1 MKRFVLFL
9 SFMFVCV
16 CVCVQAY
23 AEQNY
28 FFRDFKSTDLPKKL
42 HLDKKLSQ
50 TIQPCMQLNASKHY
64 TSTGVREPDI
74 CTKSFK
80 KSATMSYDLALGYL
94 VSKNKQYGLK
104 AIEILNAWAK
114 ELQSVDTYQ
123 SEDNINFYMPYMNM
137 AYWFV
142 KKAFP
147 SLEYED
153 FVKRMR
159 QYSQSALNTNHGAW
173 GILFDVSSALAL
185 DDNALLQNSANRW
198 QEWVFKAI
206 DENGVIASAIT
217 RSDTSDYHGGPT
229 KGIKGIA
236 YTNFA
241 LLAITISGEL
251 LFENG
256 YDLWGSEAGKRL
268 SVAYNKVATWILNP
282 ETFPYFQPNLIGV
295 HNNAYF
301 IILAKHYS
309 SPSANELL
317 KQGNLHEDG
326 FRLKLRSP

>member
-9 SFMFVCV
+9 LFM
-16 CVCVQAY
+16 CVCVQAH
-23 AEQNY
+23 ADQDY

-50 TIQPCMQLNASKHY
+50 TIQPCVQLNASKHY
-64 TSTGVREPDI
+64 TSTGVREPDA

-80 KSATMSYDLALGYL
+80 KSAIISYDLALGYL

-147 SLEYED
+147 SPEYED
-153 FVKRMR
+153 FIKRMQ

-185 DDNALLQNSANRW
+185 DDHALLQNSANRW

-206 DENGVIASAIT
+206 DENGVIPSAIT

-241 LLAITISGEL
+241 LLALTVSGEL

-301 IILAKHYS
+301 IILAKYYS
-309 SPSANELL
+309 SPSADELL
-317 KQGNLHEDG
+317 KQGDLHEDG
-326 FRLKLRSP
+326 FRLKLRSL

>member
-16 CVCVQAY
+16 CVQAY
-23 AEQNY
+23 AEQDY
-28 FFRDFKSTDLPKKL
+28 FFRDFKSTDLPQKL
-42 HLDKKLSQ
+42 HLDEKLSQ
-50 TIQPCMQLNASKHY
+50 TIQPCVQLNASKHY
-64 TSTGVREPDI
+64 TSTGVREPDA

-80 KSATMSYDLALGYL
+80 KSALMSYDLALGYV
-94 VSKNKQYGLK
+94 VSENEQYGLK
-104 AIEILNAWAK
+104 AIEILNAWAE

-137 AYWFV
+137 AYWFI

-147 SLEYED
+147 SPEYED
-153 FVKRMR
+153 FIKRML
-159 QYSQSALNTNHGAW
+159 QYSQSTLNTNHGAW

-185 DDNALLQNSANRW
+185 DDHALLQNSANRW

-206 DENGVIASAIT
+206 DEDGVIASAIT

-241 LLAITISGEL
+241 LLALTISGEL

-309 SPSANELL
+309 SPSADELL
-317 KQGNLHEDG
+317 RQGDLHEDG

>member
-9 SFMFVCV
+9 SLMGV

-23 AEQNY
+23 AGQDY
-28 FFRDFKSTDLPKKL
+28 FFRDFKSRDLPQKL

-50 TIQPCMQLNASKHY
+50 TIQPCAQLNASKHY

-147 SLEYED
+147 SPEYED

-206 DENGVIASAIT
+206 DENGVIPSAIT

-241 LLAITISGEL
+241 LLALTISGEL

-256 YDLWGSEAGKRL
+256 YDLWGSGAGKRL

-317 KQGNLHEDG
+317 KQGDLHEDG

>member
-9 SFMFVCV
+9 SLMGV
-16 CVCVQAY
+16 CVCVQAH
-23 AEQNY
+23 AEQDY
-28 FFRDFKSTDLPKKL
+28 FFRDFKSMDLPQKL

-50 TIQPCMQLNASKHY
+50 TIQPCAQLNASKHY
-64 TSTGVREPDI
+64 TSVGVREPDA
-74 CTKSFK
+74 CSKSFK
-80 KSATMSYDLALGYL
+80 KSAIMSYDLALGYL
-94 VSKNKQYGLK
+94 VSQNKQYGLK

-147 SLEYED
+147 SPEYED
-153 FVKRMR
+153 FIERMR

-185 DDNALLQNSANRW
+185 DDHALLHNSANRW

-206 DENGVIASAIT
+206 DENGVIPSAIT

-241 LLAITISGEL
+241 LLALTISGEL

-256 YDLWGSEAGKRL
+256 YDLWDSGAGKRL

-309 SPSANELL
+309 SPSADELL
-317 KQGNLHEDG
+317 KQGDLHEDG
-326 FRLKLRSP
+326 FRLKLRSL

>member
-16 CVCVQAY
+16 CVQAY
-23 AEQNY
+23 AEQDY

-50 TIQPCMQLNASKHY
+50 TIQPCVQLNASKHY
-64 TSTGVREPDI
+64 TSAGVREPDA

-80 KSATMSYDLALGYL
+80 KSALMSYDLALGYW
-94 VSKNKQYGLK
+94 VSNNKQYGLK

-147 SLEYED
+147 SPEYED
-153 FVKRMR
+153 FIKRMR

-185 DDNALLQNSANRW
+185 DDNALLHNSANRW
-198 QEWVFKAI
+198 QDWIFKAI

-241 LLAITISGEL
+241 LLALTISGEL

-268 SVAYNKVATWILNP
+268 SVAYNKAATWILNP

-317 KQGNLHEDG
+317 KQGDLHEDG
-326 FRLKLRSP
+326 FRLKLRSL

>member
-9 SFMFVCV
+9 SLMFVCV

-23 AEQNY
+23 AEQDY
-28 FFRDFKSTDLPKKL
+28 FFRDFKSTDLPQKL

-50 TIQPCMQLNASKHY
+50 TIQPCAQLNASKHY
-64 TSTGVREPDI
+64 TSTGVREPDK

-147 SLEYED
+147 SPEYEE

-185 DDNALLQNSANRW
+185 DDNALLHNSANRW
-198 QEWVFKAI
+198 QDWIFKAI

-241 LLAITISGEL
+241 LLALTISGEL

-317 KQGNLHEDG
+317 KQGDLHEDG
-326 FRLKLRSP
+326 FRLKLRSL

>member
-23 AEQNY
+23 AEQDY
-28 FFRDFKSTDLPKKL
+28 FFRDFKSRDLPQKL

-64 TSTGVREPDI
+64 TATGVREPDS

-80 KSATMSYDLALGYL
+80 KSALMSYDLALGYL

-147 SLEYED
+147 SPEYED

-185 DDNALLQNSANRW
+185 DNHALLHNSANRW
-198 QEWVFKAI
+198 QEWIFKAI

-241 LLAITISGEL
+241 LLALTISGEL

-256 YDLWGSEAGKRL
+256 YDLWGSKAGQRL
-268 SVAYNKVATWILNP
+268 SVAYNKAATWILNP

-317 KQGNLHEDG
+317 KQGDLHEDG

>member
-16 CVCVQAY
+16 CVQAY
-23 AEQNY
+23 AEQDY
-28 FFRDFKSTDLPKKL
+28 FFRDFKSKDLPQKL
-42 HLDKKLSQ
+42 HLDEKLSQ
-50 TIQPCMQLNASKHY
+50 TIQPCAQLNASKHY
-64 TSTGVREPDI
+64 TSTGVREPDA

-80 KSATMSYDLALGYL
+80 KSALMSYDLALGYV
-94 VSKNKQYGLK
+94 VSENEQYGLK
-104 AIEILNAWAK
+104 AIEILNAWAE

-147 SLEYED
+147 SPEYED
-153 FVKRMR
+153 FIKRMR

-185 DDNALLQNSANRW
+185 DDHALLQNSANRW

-206 DENGVIASAIT
+206 DESGVILSAIT

-241 LLAITISGEL
+241 LLALTISGEL

-256 YDLWGSEAGKRL
+256 YDLWGSGAGKRL

-309 SPSANELL
+309 SPSADELL
-317 KQGNLHEDG
+317 KQGDLHEDG
-326 FRLKLRSP
+326 FRLKLRSL

>member
-9 SFMFVCV
+9 LFM

-23 AEQNY
+23 AEQDY
-28 FFRDFKSTDLPKKL
+28 FFRDFKSTDLPQKL

-50 TIQPCMQLNASKHY
+50 TIQPCVQLNASKHY
-64 TSTGVREPDI
+64 TSTGVREPDA
-74 CTKSFK
+74 CSKSFK

-147 SLEYED
+147 SPEYED
-153 FVKRMR
+153 FIKRMQ

-185 DDNALLQNSANRW
+185 DDHALLQNSANRW

-206 DENGVIASAIT
+206 DENGVIPSAIT

-241 LLAITISGEL
+241 LLALTVSGEL

-256 YDLWGSEAGKRL
+256 YDLWGSKAGKRL

-301 IILAKHYS
+301 IILAKYYS
-309 SPSANELL
+309 SPSADELL
-317 KQGNLHEDG
+317 KQGDLHEDG
-326 FRLKLRSP
+326 FRLKLRSL

>member
-9 SFMFVCV
+9 SLMGV

-23 AEQNY
+23 AEQDY
-28 FFRDFKSTDLPKKL
+28 FFRDFKSRDLPQKL

-50 TIQPCMQLNASKHY
+50 TIQPCAQLNASKHY
-64 TSTGVREPDI
+64 TSAGVREPDI

-80 KSATMSYDLALGYL
+80 KSALMSYDLALGYL
-94 VSKNKQYGLK
+94 VSNNKQYGLK

-147 SLEYED
+147 SPEYEE
-153 FVKRMR
+153 FIKRMC

-185 DDNALLQNSANRW
+185 DDHALLHNSTNRW

-241 LLAITISGEL
+241 LLALTISGEL

-317 KQGNLHEDG
+317 KQGDLHEDG

>member
-9 SFMFVCV
+9 LFMCV
-16 CVCVQAY
+16 CVCVQAH
-23 AEQNY
+23 ADQDY
-28 FFRDFKSTDLPKKL
+28 FFRDFKSADLPQKL

-50 TIQPCMQLNASKHY
+50 TIQPCAQLNASKHY
-64 TSTGVREPDI
+64 TSTGVREPDA

-80 KSATMSYDLALGYL
+80 KSAIMSYDLALGYW

-147 SLEYED
+147 SPEYED
-153 FVKRMR
+153 FIKRMQ

-185 DDNALLQNSANRW
+185 DDHALLQNSTNRW

-206 DENGVIASAIT
+206 DENGVIPSAIT

-241 LLAITISGEL
+241 LLALTVSGEL

-256 YDLWGSEAGKRL
+256 YDLWGSGAGQRL
-268 SVAYNKVATWILNP
+268 SVAYNKTATWILNP

-309 SPSANELL
+309 SPSADELL
-317 KQGNLHEDG
+317 KQGDLHEDG
-326 FRLKLRSP
+326 FRLKLRSL

>member
-9 SFMFVCV
+9 LFMCV

-23 AEQNY
+23 AEQDY
-28 FFRDFKSTDLPKKL
+28 FFRDFKSTDLPQKL
-42 HLDKKLSQ
+42 HLDEKLSQ
-50 TIQPCMQLNASKHY
+50 TIQPCAQLNASKHY
-64 TSTGVREPDI
+64 TSTGVREPDA

-80 KSATMSYDLALGYL
+80 KSALMSYDLALGYL
-94 VSKNKQYGLK
+94 VSKNEQYGLK
-104 AIEILNAWAK
+104 AIEILNAWAE

-137 AYWFV
+137 AYWFI

-147 SLEYED
+147 SPEYED
-153 FVKRMR
+153 FIKRMH

-185 DDNALLQNSANRW
+185 DDHALLQNSANRW

-206 DENGVIASAIT
+206 DEDGVIASAIT

-241 LLAITISGEL
+241 LLALTISGEL

-309 SPSANELL
+309 SPSADELL
-317 KQGNLHEDG
+317 KQGDLHEDG
-326 FRLKLRSP
+326 FRLKLRSL

>member
-1 MKRFVLFL
+1 MKRFVLF
-9 SFMFVCV
+9 FMCV
-16 CVCVQAY
+16 CVCVQAH
-23 AEQNY
+23 AEQDY

-50 TIQPCMQLNASKHY
+50 TIQPCAQLNASKHY
-64 TSTGVREPDI
+64 TSTGVREPDA
-74 CTKSFK
+74 CSKSFK
-80 KSATMSYDLALGYL
+80 KSAIMSYDLALGYL

-147 SLEYED
+147 SPEYED
-153 FVKRMR
+153 FIKRMR

-173 GILFDVSSALAL
+173 GILFDVSSVLAL
-185 DDNALLQNSANRW
+185 DDHALLQNSANRW

-206 DENGVIASAIT
+206 DENGVIPSAIT

-241 LLAITISGEL
+241 LLALTVSGEL

-256 YDLWGSEAGKRL
+256 YDLWGSKAGKRL

-309 SPSANELL
+309 SPSADELL
-317 KQGNLHEDG
+317 KQGDLHEDG
-326 FRLKLRSP
+326 FRLKLRSL

>member
-16 CVCVQAY
+16 CVQAY
-23 AEQNY
+23 AKQDY

-50 TIQPCMQLNASKHY
+50 TIQPCAQLNASKHY
-64 TSTGVREPDI
+64 TSAGVREPDA

-80 KSATMSYDLALGYL
+80 KSALMSYDLALGYL

-147 SLEYED
+147 SPEYED
-153 FVKRMR
+153 FIKRMR

-185 DDNALLQNSANRW
+185 DDHALLHNSANRW
-198 QEWVFKAI
+198 QDWIFKAI

-241 LLAITISGEL
+241 LLALTISGEL

-309 SPSANELL
+309 SPSADELL
-317 KQGNLHEDG
+317 RQGDLHEDS
-326 FRLKLRSP
+326 FRLKLRSL

>member
-9 SFMFVCV
+9 LFMCV
-16 CVCVQAY
+16 CVCVQAH
-23 AEQNY
+23 AEQDY
-28 FFRDFKSTDLPKKL
+28 FFRDFKSTDLPQKL

-50 TIQPCMQLNASKHY
+50 TIQPCAQLNASKHY
-64 TSTGVREPDI
+64 TSAGVREPDA

-80 KSATMSYDLALGYL
+80 KSAIMSYDLALGYL

-147 SLEYED
+147 SPEYED
-153 FVKRMR
+153 FVKRMC

-185 DDNALLQNSANRW
+185 DNHALLHNSANRW

-241 LLAITISGEL
+241 LLALTISGEL

-317 KQGNLHEDG
+317 KQGDLHEDG

>member
-9 SFMFVCV
+9 LFMRVCV
-16 CVCVQAY
+16 CIQAH
-23 AEQNY
+23 AEKDY

-42 HLDKKLSQ
+42 HLDKKLPQ
-50 TIQPCMQLNASKHY
+50 TIQSCAQLNASKHY
-64 TSTGVREPDI
+64 TSTGVREPNA

-80 KSATMSYDLALGYL
+80 KSAIMSYDLALGYL

-147 SLEYED
+147 SPEYED
-153 FVKRMR
+153 FIKRML

-206 DENGVIASAIT
+206 DENGVIPSAIT

-241 LLAITISGEL
+241 LLALTISGEL

-256 YDLWGSEAGKRL
+256 YDLWGSKAGKRL

-282 ETFPYFQPNLIGV
+282 ETFPYFQPNLVGV

-309 SPSANELL
+309 SPSADELL
-317 KQGNLHEDG
+317 KQGDLHEDG
-326 FRLKLRSP
+326 FRLKLRSL

>member
-9 SFMFVCV
+9 LFICV

-23 AEQNY
+23 AKQDY
-28 FFRDFKSTDLPKKL
+28 FFRDFKSIDLPQKL

-50 TIQPCMQLNASKHY
+50 TIQPCAQLNASKHY
-64 TSTGVREPDI
+64 TSTGAREPDA

-80 KSATMSYDLALGYL
+80 KSALMSYDLALGYL
-94 VSKNKQYGLK
+94 VSQNKQYGLK

-147 SLEYED
+147 SPEYED
-153 FVKRMR
+153 FIKRMR

-185 DDNALLQNSANRW
+185 DDNALLHNSANRW

-241 LLAITISGEL
+241 LLALTISGEL

-256 YDLWGSEAGKRL
+256 YDLWGSGAGKRL

-309 SPSANELL
+309 SPSADELL
-317 KQGNLHEDG
+317 RQGDLHEDG
-326 FRLKLRSP
+326 FRLELRSP

>member
-1 MKRFVLFL
+1 
-9 SFMFVCV
+9 
-16 CVCVQAY
+16 
-23 AEQNY
+23 
-28 FFRDFKSTDLPKKL
+28 
-42 HLDKKLSQ
+42 
-50 TIQPCMQLNASKHY
+50 
-64 TSTGVREPDI
+64 
-74 CTKSFK
+74 
-80 KSATMSYDLALGYL
+80 MSYDLALGYL
-94 VSKNKQYGLK
+94 VSKNEQYGLK
-104 AIEILNAWAK
+104 AIEILNAWAE

-147 SLEYED
+147 SPEYED
-153 FVKRMR
+153 FIKRMH

-185 DDNALLQNSANRW
+185 DDHALLQNSANRW

-206 DENGVIASAIT
+206 DEDGVIASAIT

-241 LLAITISGEL
+241 LLALTISGEL

-309 SPSANELL
+309 SPSADELL
-317 KQGNLHEDG
+317 KQGDLHEDG
-326 FRLKLRSP
+326 FRLKLRSL

>member
-9 SFMFVCV
+9 SLMFV

-23 AEQNY
+23 AEQDY
-28 FFRDFKSTDLPKKL
+28 FFRDFKSRDLPKKL

-80 KSATMSYDLALGYL
+80 KSALMSYDLVLGYL
-94 VSKNKQYGLK
+94 VSQNKPYGLK
-104 AIEILNAWAK
+104 AIEILNAWAE

-147 SLEYED
+147 SPKYED

-185 DDNALLQNSANRW
+185 DDHALLHNSANRW

-256 YDLWGSEAGKRL
+256 YDLWGSGAGKRL

-317 KQGNLHEDG
+317 KQGDLHEDS

>member
-1 MKRFVLFL
+1 MKRFVLF
-9 SFMFVCV
+9 FMCV
-16 CVCVQAY
+16 CVCVQAH
-23 AEQNY
+23 AEQDY

-50 TIQPCMQLNASKHY
+50 TIQPCAQLNASKHY
-64 TSTGVREPDI
+64 TSTGVREPDA
-74 CTKSFK
+74 CSKSFK
-80 KSATMSYDLALGYL
+80 KSAIMSYDLALGYL

-147 SLEYED
+147 SPEYED
-153 FVKRMR
+153 FIKRMH

-185 DDNALLQNSANRW
+185 DDHALLQNSANRW

-206 DENGVIASAIT
+206 DENGVIPSAIT

-241 LLAITISGEL
+241 LLALTVSGEL

-256 YDLWGSEAGKRL
+256 YDLWGSKAGKRL

-309 SPSANELL
+309 SPSADELL
-317 KQGNLHEDG
+317 KQGDLHEDG
-326 FRLKLRSP
+326 FRLKLRSL

>member
-16 CVCVQAY
+16 CVQAY
-23 AEQNY
+23 AEQDY
-28 FFRDFKSTDLPKKL
+28 FFRDFKSRDLPQKL

-64 TSTGVREPDI
+64 TSAGVREPDV
-74 CTKSFK
+74 CSKSFK
-80 KSATMSYDLALGYL
+80 KSALMSYDLALGYL

-147 SLEYED
+147 SPEYED
-153 FVKRMR
+153 FIKRMR

-185 DDNALLQNSANRW
+185 DDNALLHNSANRW
-198 QEWVFKAI
+198 QDWIFKAI
-206 DENGVIASAIT
+206 DESGVIASAIT

-241 LLAITISGEL
+241 LLALTISGEL

-309 SPSANELL
+309 SPSADELL
-317 KQGNLHEDG
+317 KQGDLHEDG

>member
-16 CVCVQAY
+16 CVQAY
-23 AEQNY
+23 ADQDY
-28 FFRDFKSTDLPKKL
+28 FFKDFKSTDLPQKL

-50 TIQPCMQLNASKHY
+50 TIQPCAQLNASKHY
-64 TSTGVREPDI
+64 TSAGVREPDA

-80 KSATMSYDLALGYL
+80 KSALMSYDLALGYL

-147 SLEYED
+147 SPEYED

-185 DDNALLQNSANRW
+185 DDHALLHNSANRW

-241 LLAITISGEL
+241 LLALTISGEL

-317 KQGNLHEDG
+317 KQGDLHEDG
-326 FRLKLRSP
+326 FRLKLRSL

>member
-9 SFMFVCV
+9 LFMCI
-16 CVCVQAY
+16 CVCVQAH
-23 AEQNY
+23 AEQDY
-28 FFRDFKSTDLPKKL
+28 FFRDFKSRDLPQKL

-64 TSTGVREPDI
+64 TSIGVREPDA

-80 KSATMSYDLALGYL
+80 KSALMSYDLALGYL
-94 VSKNKQYGLK
+94 VSKNEQYGLK
-104 AIEILNAWAK
+104 AIEILNAWAE

-147 SLEYED
+147 SPEYED
-153 FVKRMR
+153 FIKRMH

-185 DDNALLQNSANRW
+185 DDHALLQNSTNRW

-206 DENGVIASAIT
+206 DEDGVIASAIT

-241 LLAITISGEL
+241 LLALTISGEL

-309 SPSANELL
+309 SPSADELL
-317 KQGNLHEDG
+317 KQGDLHEDG
-326 FRLKLRSP
+326 FRLKLRSL

>member
-9 SFMFVCV
+9 LFMCV
-16 CVCVQAY
+16 CIQAH
-23 AEQNY
+23 AEKDY
-28 FFRDFKSTDLPKKL
+28 FFRDFKSKDLPKKL

-50 TIQPCMQLNASKHY
+50 TIQPCAQLNASKHY
-64 TSTGVREPDI
+64 TSAGVREPDA

-94 VSKNKQYGLK
+94 VSQNKQYGLK

-147 SLEYED
+147 SPEYED

-198 QEWVFKAI
+198 QDWIFKAI

-241 LLAITISGEL
+241 LLALTISGEL

-256 YDLWGSEAGKRL
+256 YDLWDSGAGKRL

-309 SPSANELL
+309 SPSADELL
-317 KQGNLHEDG
+317 KQGDLHEDG
-326 FRLKLRSP
+326 FRLKLRSL

>member
-9 SFMFVCV
+9 SLMGV

-23 AEQNY
+23 AEQDY
-28 FFRDFKSTDLPKKL
+28 FFRDFKSTDLPQKL

-50 TIQPCMQLNASKHY
+50 TIQPCAQLNASKHY
-64 TSTGVREPDI
+64 TSTGVREPDA

-80 KSATMSYDLALGYL
+80 KSALMSYDLALGYL
-94 VSKNKQYGLK
+94 VSQNKQYGLK

-147 SLEYED
+147 SPEYED
-153 FVKRMR
+153 FIKRMH

-185 DDNALLQNSANRW
+185 DDHALLHNSANRW

-241 LLAITISGEL
+241 LLALTISGEL
-251 LFENG
+251 FFENG

-268 SVAYNKVATWILNP
+268 SVAYNKVATWILSP

-309 SPSANELL
+309 NSSANELL
-317 KQGNLHEDG
+317 KQGDLHEDG

>member
-9 SFMFVCV
+9 LFMCV

-23 AEQNY
+23 AEQDY
-28 FFRDFKSTDLPKKL
+28 FFRDFKSTDLPQKL

-50 TIQPCMQLNASKHY
+50 TIQPCAQLNASKHY
-64 TSTGVREPDI
+64 TSTGVREPDA

-147 SLEYED
+147 SPEYED
-153 FVKRMR
+153 FIKRMH

-173 GILFDVSSALAL
+173 GILFDVNSALAL

-206 DENGVIASAIT
+206 DENEVIASAIT

-241 LLAITISGEL
+241 LLALTISGEL

-256 YDLWGSEAGKRL
+256 YDLWDSGAGKRL

-317 KQGNLHEDG
+317 KQGDLHEDG
-326 FRLKLRSP
+326 FRLKLRSL

>member
-9 SFMFVCV
+9 SFMCV
-16 CVCVQAY
+16 CVCVQAH
-23 AEQNY
+23 ANQDY

-50 TIQPCMQLNASKHY
+50 TIQPCAQLNASKHY

-80 KSATMSYDLALGYL
+80 KSAMVSYDLALGYL
-94 VSKNKQYGLK
+94 VSQNKQYGLK

-147 SLEYED
+147 SPEYED
-153 FVKRMR
+153 FIKRMR

-185 DDNALLQNSANRW
+185 DDHALLHNSANRW

-241 LLAITISGEL
+241 LLALTISGEL

-317 KQGNLHEDG
+317 KQGDLHEDG
-326 FRLKLRSP
+326 FRLKLRSL

>member
-9 SFMFVCV
+9 LFMHVCV
-16 CVCVQAY
+16 CIQAH
-23 AEQNY
+23 AEQDY

-50 TIQPCMQLNASKHY
+50 TIQPCAQLNASKHY
-64 TSTGVREPDI
+64 TSTGVREPDA

-147 SLEYED
+147 SPEYED
-153 FVKRMR
+153 FIKRMR

-185 DDNALLQNSANRW
+185 DDHALLQNSANRW

-206 DENGVIASAIT
+206 DENGVIPSAIT
-217 RSDTSDYHGGPT
+217 RSDMSDYHGGPT

-241 LLAITISGEL
+241 LLALTISGEL

-309 SPSANELL
+309 SPSADELL
-317 KQGNLHEDG
+317 KQGDLHEDG
-326 FRLKLRSP
+326 FRLKLRSL

>member
-9 SFMFVCV
+9 LFMCV
-16 CVCVQAY
+16 CVCVQAR
-23 AEQNY
+23 ADQDY
-28 FFRDFKSTDLPKKL
+28 FFRDFKSTDLPQKL

-50 TIQPCMQLNASKHY
+50 TIQPCVQLNASKHY
-64 TSTGVREPDI
+64 TSIGVREPDA

-80 KSATMSYDLALGYL
+80 KSATMSYDLALGYW

-147 SLEYED
+147 SPEYED
-153 FVKRMR
+153 FIKRMQ

-185 DDNALLQNSANRW
+185 DDHALLQNSANQW

-206 DENGVIASAIT
+206 DENGVIPSAIT

-236 YTNFA
+236 YTNFV
-241 LLAITISGEL
+241 LLALTVSGEL

-309 SPSANELL
+309 SPSADELL
-317 KQGNLHEDG
+317 KQGDLHEDG
-326 FRLKLRSP
+326 FRLKLRSL

>member
-9 SFMFVCV
+9 LFMCV
-16 CVCVQAY
+16 CVCVQAH
-23 AEQNY
+23 ADQDY

-50 TIQPCMQLNASKHY
+50 TIQPCAQLNASKHY
-64 TSTGVREPDI
+64 TSTGVREPDA

-80 KSATMSYDLALGYL
+80 KSAIMSYDLALGYL

-147 SLEYED
+147 SPEYED
-153 FVKRMR
+153 FIKRMR

-198 QEWVFKAI
+198 QDWIFKAI

-241 LLAITISGEL
+241 LLALTISGEL

-282 ETFPYFQPNLIGV
+282 ETFPYFQPNLIG

-309 SPSANELL
+309 SPSADELL
-317 KQGNLHEDG
+317 KQGDLHEDG
-326 FRLKLRSP
+326 FRLKLRSL

>member
-9 SFMFVCV
+9 LFMCV

-23 AEQNY
+23 AKQDY
-28 FFRDFKSTDLPKKL
+28 FFRDFKSIDLPQKL

-50 TIQPCMQLNASKHY
+50 TIQPCAQLNASKHY
-64 TSTGVREPDI
+64 TSTGAREPDA

-80 KSATMSYDLALGYL
+80 KSALMSYDLALGYL
-94 VSKNKQYGLK
+94 VSQNKQYGLK

-147 SLEYED
+147 SPEYED
-153 FVKRMR
+153 FIKRMR

-185 DDNALLQNSANRW
+185 DDHALLQNSANRW

-206 DENGVIASAIT
+206 DENGVIPSAIT

-229 KGIKGIA
+229 RGIKGIA

-241 LLAITISGEL
+241 LLALTISGEL

-256 YDLWGSEAGKRL
+256 YDLWGSGAGKRL

-309 SPSANELL
+309 SPSADELL
-317 KQGNLHEDG
+317 KQGDLHEDG
-326 FRLKLRSP
+326 FRLKLRSL

>member
-1 MKRFVLFL
+1 MKRFVLF
-9 SFMFVCV
+9 FMCV
-16 CVCVQAY
+16 CVCIQAY
-23 AEQNY
+23 AEQDY
-28 FFRDFKSTDLPKKL
+28 FFRDFKSTDLPQKL

-50 TIQPCMQLNASKHY
+50 TIQPCAQLNASKHY
-64 TSTGVREPDI
+64 TSAGVREPDV

-80 KSATMSYDLALGYL
+80 KSALMSYDLALGYL

-147 SLEYED
+147 SPEYED
-153 FVKRMR
+153 FIKRMR

-241 LLAITISGEL
+241 LLALTISGEL

-256 YDLWGSEAGKRL
+256 YDLWDSEAGKRL

-309 SPSANELL
+309 SPSADELL
-317 KQGNLHEDG
+317 KQGDLHEDG
-326 FRLKLRSP
+326 FRLKLRSL

>member
-9 SFMFVCV
+9 SLMGV

-23 AEQNY
+23 AGQDY
-28 FFRDFKSTDLPKKL
+28 FFRDFKSTDLPQKL

-50 TIQPCMQLNASKHY
+50 TIQPCAQLNASKHY
-64 TSTGVREPDI
+64 TSTGVREPDA

-80 KSATMSYDLALGYL
+80 KSALMSYDLALGYL

-147 SLEYED
+147 SPEYED
-153 FVKRMR
+153 FVKRMH

-185 DDNALLQNSANRW
+185 DDHALLHNSANRW
-198 QEWVFKAI
+198 QDWIFKAI

-241 LLAITISGEL
+241 LLALTISGEL

-309 SPSANELL
+309 SPSADELL
-317 KQGNLHEDG
+317 RQGDLHEDG

>member
-9 SFMFVCV
+9 SFMCV
-16 CVCVQAY
+16 CVCVQAH
-23 AEQNY
+23 ANQDY

-50 TIQPCMQLNASKHY
+50 TIQPCAQLNASKHY
-64 TSTGVREPDI
+64 TSTGVREPDV

-80 KSATMSYDLALGYL
+80 KSALMSYDLALGYW

-147 SLEYED
+147 SPEYED
-153 FVKRMR
+153 FIKRMR

-185 DDNALLQNSANRW
+185 DDNALLHNSANRW

-241 LLAITISGEL
+241 LLALTISGEL

-317 KQGNLHEDG
+317 KQGDLHEDG
-326 FRLKLRSP
+326 FRLKLRSL

>member
-1 MKRFVLFL
+1 MKRFVLSL
-9 SFMFVCV
+9 LLI
-16 CVCVQAY
+16 CVQAY
-23 AEQNY
+23 AKQDY
-28 FFRDFKSTDLPKKL
+28 FFRDFKSRDLPQKL

-50 TIQPCMQLNASKHY
+50 TIQPCAQLNASKHY
-64 TSTGVREPDI
+64 TSTGVREPDA

-94 VSKNKQYGLK
+94 VSQNKQYGLK

-147 SLEYED
+147 SPEYED

-185 DDNALLQNSANRW
+185 DDHALLHNSANRW
-198 QEWVFKAI
+198 QDWIFKAI

-241 LLAITISGEL
+241 LLALTISGEL

-268 SVAYNKVATWILNP
+268 SVAYNKAATWILNP

-301 IILAKHYS
+301 IILAKYYS

-317 KQGNLHEDG
+317 RQGDLHEDG
-326 FRLKLRSP
+326 FRLKLRSL

>member
-1 MKRFVLFL
+1 MKRFVLF
-9 SFMFVCV
+9 FMCV
-16 CVCVQAY
+16 CVCIQAY
-23 AEQNY
+23 AEQDY

-50 TIQPCMQLNASKHY
+50 TIQPCVQLNASKHY
-64 TSTGVREPDI
+64 TSTGVREPDV

-80 KSATMSYDLALGYL
+80 KSAIMSYDLALGYL

-147 SLEYED
+147 SPEYED
-153 FVKRMR
+153 FIKRMR

-185 DDNALLQNSANRW
+185 DDHALLQNSANRW
-198 QEWVFKAI
+198 QEWVFKVI
-206 DENGVIASAIT
+206 DENGVIPSAIT

-241 LLAITISGEL
+241 LLALTISGEL

-256 YDLWGSEAGKRL
+256 YDLWGSKAGKRL

-309 SPSANELL
+309 SPSADELL
-317 KQGNLHEDG
+317 KQGDLHEDG
-326 FRLKLRSP
+326 FRLKLRSL

>member
-16 CVCVQAY
+16 FVQAY
-23 AEQNY
+23 AEQDY
-28 FFRDFKSTDLPKKL
+28 FFRDFKSRDLPQKL

-50 TIQPCMQLNASKHY
+50 TIQPCAQLNASKHY
-64 TSTGVREPDI
+64 TSTGVREPDS

-80 KSATMSYDLALGYL
+80 KSALMSYDLALGYL

-147 SLEYED
+147 SPEYED
-153 FVKRMR
+153 FIKRMH

-185 DDNALLQNSANRW
+185 DDHALLHNSANRW

-309 SPSANELL
+309 SPSADELL
-317 KQGNLHEDG
+317 KQGDLHEDG
-326 FRLKLRSP
+326 FRLELRSP

>member
-9 SFMFVCV
+9 SLMGV

-23 AEQNY
+23 AKQDY
-28 FFRDFKSTDLPKKL
+28 FFRDFKSKDLPKKL

-50 TIQPCMQLNASKHY
+50 TIQPCAQLNASKHY
-64 TSTGVREPDI
+64 TSTGVREPDV

-80 KSATMSYDLALGYL
+80 KSALMSYDLALGYW

-147 SLEYED
+147 SPEYED

-185 DDNALLQNSANRW
+185 DDHALLHNSANRW

-241 LLAITISGEL
+241 LLALTISGEL

-256 YDLWGSEAGKRL
+256 YDLWGSGAGKRL
-268 SVAYNKVATWILNP
+268 SLAYNKVATWILNP

-309 SPSANELL
+309 SPSADELL
-317 KQGNLHEDG
+317 KQGDLHEDG

>member
-9 SFMFVCV
+9 SFMCV

-23 AEQNY
+23 AEQDY

-50 TIQPCMQLNASKHY
+50 KIQPCAQLNASKHY
-64 TSTGVREPDI
+64 TSTGVREPDV

-80 KSATMSYDLALGYL
+80 KSALMSYDLALGYL
-94 VSKNKQYGLK
+94 VSQNKQYGLK

-147 SLEYED
+147 SPEYED
-153 FVKRMR
+153 FIKRMH

-185 DDNALLQNSANRW
+185 DDNALLHNSANRW
-198 QEWVFKAI
+198 QDWIFKAI
-206 DENGVIASAIT
+206 DESGVIASAIT

-241 LLAITISGEL
+241 LLALTISGEL

-317 KQGNLHEDG
+317 KQGDLHEDG
-326 FRLKLRSP
+326 FRLKLRSL